1 MSDPRGTPARP
12 PADLSSRDLTDRL
25 VDVAGEFVRISH
37 EKAPLLDWSDSAGAR
52 FSKSGLPCKVLY
64 VANAKET
71 CFWERFGEEIR
82 DQAFEKRGL
91 SAKLLA
97 ERVWKQVAIEPG
109 NAARCL
115 DLREAETLRC
125 IGADG
130 GTFLATYDVTQVWAE
145 ALMVHP
151 AGIDGLVYTSRL
163 NTPESCLALFGRPR
177 FLATPSPVGATVLR
191 VRPLDDPELLTLF
204 ARERIALL
212 K

>member
-37 EKAPLLDWSDSAGAR
+37 EKAPLLDWSDSDGAR
-52 FSKSGLPCKVLY
+52 FSKPGLPCTVLY
-64 VANAKET
+64 MANTKET

-82 DQAFEKRGL
+82 DQPLDKRGI

-97 ERVWKQVAIEPG
+97 ERVWKSITIPPG

-115 DLREAETLRC
+115 DLRDAETLRR

-130 GTFLATYDVTQVWAE
+130 GTFLATYDVTQAWAA
-145 ALMVHP
+145 ALMGHP
-151 AGIDGLVYTSRL
+151 TGIDGLVYTSRL
-163 NTPESCLALFGRPR
+163 NTPESCVALFGRPR
-177 FLATPSPVGATVLR
+177 FLATPSPVGAAVLP
-191 VRPLDDPELLTLF
+191 VRPLDDPELLTLL
-204 ARERIALL
+204 ARERIAVLR
-212 K
+212 

>member
-1 MSDPRGTPARP
+1 MSVARGTPARP
-12 PADLSSRDLTDRL
+12 PADLSSRDLTDLL

-37 EKAPLLDWSDSAGAR
+37 EKVPLLDWSDSAGAR
-52 FSKSGLPCKVLY
+52 LSKPGPPCKVLY
-64 VANAKET
+64 VANTKET

-82 DQAFEKRGL
+82 DQALDKRGL

-97 ERVWKQVAIEPG
+97 ERVWKQVAIETG

-115 DLREAETLRC
+115 DLREAETLRR

-130 GTFLATYDVTQVWAE
+130 GTFFATYNVTQAWAE
-145 ALMVHP
+145 ALMFHP

-163 NTPESCLALFGRPR
+163 NTPESCLALFSRPR
-177 FLATPSPVGATVLR
+177 FLSTPSPVGAAVLR

>member
-12 PADLSSRDLTDRL
+12 PADLSSRDLSDRL

-52 FSKSGLPCKVLY
+52 FSKPGLPCKVLY
-64 VANAKET
+64 LANTKET

-82 DQAFEKRGL
+82 DQTLDKRGL

-97 ERVWKQVAIEPG
+97 ERVWKQIRIETG
-109 NAARCL
+109 SAARCL
-115 DLREAETLRC
+115 DLRDAETLRR

-130 GTFLATYDVTQVWAE
+130 GTFFATYEVTQAWAE
-145 ALMVHP
+145 ALMAHP
-151 AGIDGLVYTSRL
+151 VKIDGLVYTSRL
-163 NTPESCLALFGRPR
+163 NTPENCVALFGGPR
-177 FLATPSPVGATVLR
+177 FTATSSPVSATVLA
-191 VRPLDDPELLTLF
+191 VRPIDDPELLAIL
-204 ARERIALL
+204 ARSRIALL